1 MKETNRKIAFMHK
14 EWNKFCQTLELEH
27 WDKAQKTWTDLDQNG
42 HSQSILK
49 ANTKYL
55 YQHSFSFGEIGHN
68 DNVLSILSDLE
79 IAEGNLNAN
88 PDHEGLL
95 QTYIATAQKAAKEL
109 KKQYPEFWTNP
120 GESIIKSEQA

>member
-27 WDKAQKTWTDLDQNG
+27 WDKAQKTWTDLDQSG

-49 ANTKYL
+49 ANTRHL
-55 YQHSFSFGEIGHN
+55 YQNSFSFAEIGKN
-68 DNVLSILSDLE
+68 DNVISILSDLE

-95 QTYIATAQKAAKEL
+95 
-109 KKQYPEFWTNP
+109 
-120 GESIIKSEQA
+120 

>member
-1 MKETNRKIAFMHK
+1 MHK

-27 WDKAQKTWTDLDQNG
+27 WDKAQKTWTDLDQSG

-49 ANTKYL
+49 ANTRQL
-55 YQHSFSFGEIGHN
+55 YQNSFSFAEIGKN
-68 DNVLSILSDLE
+68 DNVISILSDLE

-95 QTYIATAQKAAKEL
+95 
-109 KKQYPEFWTNP
+109 
-120 GESIIKSEQA
+120 